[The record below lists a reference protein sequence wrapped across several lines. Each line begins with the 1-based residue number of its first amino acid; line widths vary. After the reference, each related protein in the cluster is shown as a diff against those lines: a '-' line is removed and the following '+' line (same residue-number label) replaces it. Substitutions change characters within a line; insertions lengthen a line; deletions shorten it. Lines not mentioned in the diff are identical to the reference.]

1 MTTGHVFMA
10 MSLDGFVAREDH
22 ALDWLMK
29 QPGDDEDHGY
39 DAHIARMD
47 GIVMGTGSFRTVLG
61 FGDWPYTLPVVVMSR
76 SLREADIPEVLKDK
90 VRLSDKAPKALMA
103 ELAAEGW
110 QRAYVDGGAVVR
122 SFLAAGLV
130 EDMTVT
136 IVPILLGRGIR
147 LFGELPGDVDLET
160 SEVRPHPSGL
170 TDLVFRVK
178 AG

>member
-1 MTTGHVFMA
+1 
-10 MSLDGFVAREDH
+10 
-22 ALDWLMK
+22 
-29 QPGDDEDHGY
+29 
-39 DAHIARMD
+39 MD
-47 GIVMGTGSFRTVLG
+47 CAERH
-61 FGDWPYTLPVVVMSR
+61 SR
-76 SLREADIPEVLKDK
+76 PPAISNA
-90 VRLSDKAPKALMA
+90 SDKEPKALMA

-122 SFLAAGLV
+122 SFLAEGLI

-147 LFGELPGDVDLET
+147 LFGELPTDIDLET

-170 TDLVFRVK
+170 TDLVYRVK